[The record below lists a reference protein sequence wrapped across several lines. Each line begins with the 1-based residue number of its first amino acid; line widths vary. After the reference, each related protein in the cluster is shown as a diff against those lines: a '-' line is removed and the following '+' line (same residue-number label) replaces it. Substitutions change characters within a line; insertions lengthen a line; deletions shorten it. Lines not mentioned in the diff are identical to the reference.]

1 MPNFGELRYGEVR
14 RIYLPFLAVCWVSL
28 MALSS
33 RNPSLQARAWRVLL
47 WVLTISSYP
56 CFLGLVYSSSP
67 KREWT
72 MKQACGSSVTRRL
85 PPGKSQ

>member
-1 MPNFGELRYGEVR
+1 MPNFGERRLGEVR

-33 RNPSLQARAWRVLL
+33 RNPSLLARAWMVVL

-56 CFLGLVYSSSP
+56 CFLGVVHSSSP
-67 KREWT
+67 KRAWT
-72 MKQACGSSVTRRL
+72 MKHRLASSVTRRL
-85 PPGKSQ
+85 HP

>member
-56 CFLGLVYSSSP
+56 CFLGVLHSSSP
-67 KREWT
+67 KRAWT
-72 MKQACGSSVTRRL
+72 MKQACASSVTRRL
-85 PPGKSQ
+85 HP